1 MTPPPTSMDGTDI
14 TGATIDGTEVS
25 EITVDGD
32 TVFTATA
39 ESLISLYEFEQ
50 DVTDSVGVNDGVNNG
65 GVFTTNAEVGS
76 FAIELEKNNNDHV
89 RIPKDP
95 SLDDVRSVF
104 AYVFP
109 QNLSNNNFGDTV
121 YNDELA
127 NNNDKIRLIRM
138 GLDGGLVS
146 VNTLNGDSNVSFG
159 QTFNN
164 NQYYHLGFTFDTS
177 GTLAG
182 YVNGSQVGTDQ
193 APSGDILQI
202 DDGAAIG
209 ARISNTFGDSRFFPG
224 IIDDVRLYDKA
235 LSPTEVSNLF
245 NTGSI

>member
-1 MTPPPTSMDGTDI
+1 MSPPPSSIDGTEI
-14 TGATIDGTEVS
+14 TGATIDGQDVQ
-25 EITVDGD
+25 EITIDGD
-32 TVFTATA
+32 TVFTAIP

-65 GVFTTNAEVGS
+65 GVFSTNAEVGS

-109 QNLSNNNFGDTV
+109 QNLSNNSFGDTV
-121 YNDELA
+121 YNDENA
-127 NNNDKIRLIRM
+127 GNPDSIRLIRM

-182 YVNGSQVGTDQ
+182 YVDGSQVGTDQ
-193 APSGDILQI
+193 APSGDIVQI
-202 DDGAAIG
+202 KDGAAIG
-209 ARISNTFGDSRFFPG
+209 ARLDNTFGDQRFFPG